1 MLDERSYNRLAID
14 TEATE
19 RAFLAQVYAWMM
31 GALILTMMA
40 AWATIESSF
49 LMVMVENPALRIGLL
64 LGNFAL
70 VIAMTALLGRIS
82 LPLLSA
88 GFVLYSLLNGVTL
101 SVIFLVYT
109 EGSIVTTFGVTA
121 ATFGIMSLYG
131 YTTGRD
137 LTGWGNLLFMG
148 LLGIILA
155 SLVNLFMQNEAVYWV
170 TTYIGVIVFVGLIAY
185 DTQKLK
191 RLARSGAAEG
201 EFGQKLAITGALS
214 LYLDFINL
222 FLRLLAILGKRR

>member
-19 RAFLAQVYAWMM
+19 RAFLARVYAWMM

-49 LMVMVENPALRIGLL
+49 LMVMVENPALRIG
-64 LGNFAL
+64 L

-148 LLGIILA
+148 LVGIILA
-155 SLVNLFMQNEAVYWV
+155 SLVNLFLQSEAVYWV

-222 FLRLLAILGKRR
+222 FLKLLAILGKRR

>member
-19 RAFLAQVYAWMM
+19 RAFLARVYAWMM

-148 LLGIILA
+148 LVGIILA
-155 SLVNLFMQNEAVYWV
+155 SLVNLFLQ
-170 TTYIGVIVFVGLIAY
+170 IAY

-222 FLRLLAILGKRR
+222 FLKLLAILGKRR